1 MEREVKTKRRE
12 TIKKGKQSKDSEKRD
27 GKVEAEWKED
37 GKQRRERGKLRLA
50 GRKAKIS

>member
-12 TIKKGKQSKDSEKRD
+12 TIKKGKQSKDSEKKGRM
-27 GKVEAEWKED
+27 KED
-37 GKQRRERGKLRLA
+37 GKQKRERGKLRLA